1 MKLIEAEAL
10 LKNRKAEIKARD
22 AGVDPELLVQKRI
35 KDALRKDPEIAS
47 LMKEI
52 EQVQRK
58 VDMAKL
64 SNANSGRPSA
74 GPRVAAVGGHEA
86 GSSRSHR
93 PEAGRASAIRMKMM
107 RPFGSWS
114 RRSPR

>member
-1 MKLIEAEAL
+1 MKLIETEAL
-10 LKNRKAEIKARD
+10 FKNRKAELSARE

-52 EQVQRK
+52 EQIQAQSRHGR
-58 VDMAKL
+58 L
-64 SNANSGRPSA
+64 SSAVPKRSVA
-74 GPRVAAVGGHEA
+74 GPPVAAVGGHEA

-93 PEAGRASAIRMKMM
+93 PEAGRAGLTGVQMMIRC
-107 RPFGSWS
+107 FTS
-114 RRSPR
+114 